1 MNNGFTCVDPLF
13 SATFRYALVSL
24 LEIATSQEG
33 ITATEL
39 GRRLGLSV
47 TYLSNVLSELKRM
60 GLIKSQKGRHGGYT
74 LMRPA
79 QEIDLLQLHRGL
91 AGSPPLLSGSS
102 SNPALQ
108 WLNGLERRWQQELA
122 STTLVEVMDR
132 VGELPKPAAP
142 SR

>member
-1 MNNGFTCVDPLF
+1 MF

-79 QEIDLLQLHRGL
+79 QEIDLLQLQRGL

-108 WLNGLERRWQQELA
+108 WLDGLERRWQQELA